1 MIQIMFLLG
10 GIFVSISDNYNLGH
24 LGQSINEWKKLDPEM
39 ILFLFLPILIFG
51 EAMSLK
57 W

>member
-1 MIQIMFLLG
+1 M
-10 GIFVSISDNYNLGH
+10 VAISDYSNLGH
-24 LGQSINEWKKLDPEM
+24 LGQSINSWKKLDPEM

-57 W
+57 WYWQLFYMHNRA